1 MCVHT
6 VGREGDLCAG
16 PLHGAHGRAQVARPV
31 VEHGDV
37 GLGHRAPLV
46 DGTPVSRGSKAV
58 ASRKARANALNWVST
73 MWFGSRPASPPPCRA
88 RWGGTEIRS
97 EERRVGK
104 ARASTCE

>member
-46 DGTPVSRGSKAV
+46 DGTPVSRGSKAI
-58 ASRKARANALNWVST
+58 ASRKARAHALNWVSP
-73 MWFGSRPASPPPCRA
+73 MWYGSRPASTRTFRPMCA
-88 RWGGTEIRS
+88 VKEIDSHTWRL
-97 EERRVGK
+97 
-104 ARASTCE
+104 T